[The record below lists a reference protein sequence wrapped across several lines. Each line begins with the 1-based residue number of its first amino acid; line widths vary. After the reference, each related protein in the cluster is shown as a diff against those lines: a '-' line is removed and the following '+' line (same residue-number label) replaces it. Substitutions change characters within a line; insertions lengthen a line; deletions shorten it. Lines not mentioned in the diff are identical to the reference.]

1 MNSLDIRPWR
11 RGLGW
16 LMALVMLLS
25 IPMPALAQNNFPF
38 DSTQPLSP
46 EQLKV
51 QKYKLSRLRV
61 QELRDDWFVVRGI
74 NERLDDM
81 TVLKLS
87 GRTIK
92 LKDEESKQTI
102 ITYVLI
108 GGLVVAGVGGLLLT
122 DILKFTN
129 STTIGIGLV
138 VVGGAAAIGAEV
150 YAGNIGE
157 ENPHLL
163 ERADAEAITKEYNA
177 KLKQELGIEN
187 LPNLD

>member
-1 MNSLDIRPWR
+1 MNSLAIRPLR
-11 RGLGW
+11 QSLSW
-16 LMALVMLLS
+16 LMVLVMLLS

-38 DSTQPLSP
+38 ESTQPLTP
-46 EQLKV
+46 EQIKI

-102 ITYVLI
+102 TTYVLI

-122 DILKFTN
+122 DIVKFTN

-138 VVGGAAAIGAEV
+138 VVGGVAAIGAEF

-163 ERADAEAITKEYNA
+163 ERSDAEAIAKEYNA